1 MKKIALLALVMLSS
15 ISYAEETITQTIG
28 PINFNG
34 EINVAFFRGNLKW
47 GAPGCPNAT
56 YVQIL
61 SSVAGR
67 KELLSIALAAKMA
80 NKPVRFWGACNA
92 DKDYFD
98 AMYIVV
104 E

>member
-1 MKKIALLALVMLSS
+1 MKKLALLALVMLSS

-34 EINVAFFRGNLKW
+34 ETNVAFFRGNLKW
-47 GAPGCPNAT
+47 AAPGCPNAT

-80 NKPVRFWGACNA
+80 NKPVRFWGVCNA

-98 AMYIVV
+98 AMYIIV

>member
-1 MKKIALLALVMLSS
+1 MKKLALLSLLLFSS
-15 ISYAEETITQTIG
+15 ISYADETITQTIG
-28 PINFNG
+28 PINYNG

-47 GAPGCPNAT
+47 GAPSCPNAT

-61 SSVAGR
+61 SSVPGR

-80 NKPVRFWGACNA
+80 NKPVKFWGTCNA

-98 AMYIVV
+98 AMYIIVD
-104 E
+104 